1 MSEDT
6 VSEIY
11 KENVQNNN
19 FAEIN
24 LKYSAISDT
33 SISIVWDSVNHAA
46 YYEINCNGTVY
57 ESDVISTDH
66 TLSNL
71 EGGSEYFISVNAYNK
86 DRILVGTSNEICVY
100 TDLIIRGDT
109 ILNKNITVENLYIN
123 SGTLNENGYTITVKN
138 DLYIG
143 NGTLYVNGGNIYVE
157 NNFNQKSTNSSY
169 SYGYLK
175 MINPNDYISVNGDYY
190 CYAYYNHEG
199 YLTDGVLEVKG
210 NFTQERYSSP
220 YNFYSNGTH
229 KVILSGENKQTISFD
244 SIESCFNVLDVQ
256 NFSSEGIVFTTPVTI
271 NTLNRNGCNVVFANG
286 EQSGWILNEDEIYT
300 GDLNLST
307 GTLDLNGHKLTITG
321 NLIHSGGTILVNGGE
336 LEIQG
341 DYRIQTLNG
350 EDYTTSAGI
359 LNMTNE
365 TDTVRVLGD
374 FVMQSTKS
382 HKDKLTAVN
391 T

>member
-1 MSEDT
+1 ML
-6 VSEIY
+6 
-11 KENVQNNN
+11 NV
-19 FAEIN
+19 
-24 LKYSAISDT
+24 
-33 SISIVWDSVNHAA
+33 
-46 YYEINCNGTVY
+46 
-57 ESDVISTDH
+57 
-66 TLSNL
+66 
-71 EGGSEYFISVNAYNK
+71 
-86 DRILVGTSNEICVY
+86 
-100 TDLIIRGDT
+100 
-109 ILNKNITVENLYIN
+109 
-123 SGTLNENGYTITVKN
+123 NGYTITVKN

-229 KVILSGENKQTISFD
+229 KVILNGENKQTISFD

-271 NTLNRNGCNVVFANG
+271 NTLNRNGCNVVFASG

-300 GDLNLST
+300 GDLNLSI

-321 NLIHSGGTILVNGGE
+321 NLIHSGGTVLVNGGE
-336 LEIQG
+336 LEVQG

-350 EDYTTSAGI
+350 EDYTTSTGI
-359 LNMTNE
+359 LNMTND

-374 FVMQSTKS
+374 FVMQSTKL
-382 HKDKLTAVN
+382 HKDKLTAGTLEIGGNLTQLSGGSYQNFYTSDAHTVILNGEKKQTVKIANNSQSNSRINSLKILN
-391 T
+391 TSADGVTFADSIYVVGDLHNTIRS